1 MKYLKVKNVPYNLY
15 LIPLITGYL
24 ILTYSLIFKYNIQRL
39 SRNRILFESVALGLL
54 VGIAGFLLRT
64 MIEVICKQLI
74 VSIIEFL
81 KIFPIQKP
89 DYFWTI
95 IFSCI
100 ISLFF
105 VWLSNLII
113 RKRFKKDEPI
123 VWAIRQNGDEIERLF
138 KDSVEQGFAMQITLK
153 NNKVYVGFSETIPIP
168 QKTNYLSITPI
179 ISGYRDS
186 ETKKIHI
193 TTDYFNVV
201 DKFIEEI
208 EDDDEN
214 VESINLNTDIIIKQ
228 DEILSASIYDQKIY
242 EKFNQADDDEKQFLT

>member
-1 MKYLKVKNVPYNLY
+1 MPYNLF
-15 LIPLITGYL
+15 LIPIITGYL
-24 ILTYSLIFKYNIQRL
+24 ILTFSLIFKYNIQRL
-39 SRNRILFESVALGLL
+39 SRNRILFESVALGLF
-54 VGIAGFLLRT
+54 VGIAGFFLRT
-64 MIEVICKQLI
+64 IIELFCKQQI

-81 KIFPIQKP
+81 TIFPIQKP

-105 VWLSNLII
+105 VWLSNVII

-168 QKTNYLSITPI
+168 QKTNYLTITPI

-186 ETKKIHI
+186 ETKKLHI
-193 TTDYFNVV
+193 TTDYFRVV
-201 DKFIEEI
+201 DEFIQEIEEQK
-208 EDDDEN
+208 DES
-214 VESINLNTDIIIKQ
+214 VETINLNTDIIIKQ
-228 DEILSASIYDQKIY
+228 DEILSASVYDQKIY
-242 EKFNQADDDEKQFLT
+242 EKFNQKDDNIKEVLA